1 LTGNKND
8 DTAQLWDL
16 QTPQERAT
24 LAGHLTNVSAVCF
37 SADSKLVL
45 AMGNTTR
52 LLDAETGQVKVAFK
66 GFTGR
71 GNVGAI
77 GPAGNQPTEGNVGAI
92 SPDGKS
98 ARTGRIWGKLW
109 TVETGE
115 VIKAALKGQPAAIQC
130 GCFSPDSKRLLTGG
144 AGARQWDAQT
154 GRELAKLEG
163 FPGPDVSVCFS
174 PDGKTALTGSAR
186 VRLWDAE
193 TGRQKLALEAGGLA
207 ACFSRDGKI
216 IFAAADR
223 SARLWDAETGQ
234 D

>member
-1 LTGNKND
+1 GDCFGGNGGWVWEPETGREQAIAGYLTSVCFSPDGRYALTGNKND

-77 GPAGNQPTEGNVGAI
+77 GPGGKQPSEGNVVAI
-92 SPDGKS
+92 SPDGKR
-98 ARTGRIWGKLW
+98 ALTGRIWGKL
-109 TVETGE
+109 
-115 VIKAALKGQPAAIQC
+115 
-130 GCFSPDSKRLLTGG
+130 
-144 AGARQWDAQT
+144 
-154 GRELAKLEG
+154 
-163 FPGPDVSVCFS
+163 
-174 PDGKTALTGSAR
+174 
-186 VRLWDAE
+186 
-193 TGRQKLALEAGGLA
+193 
-207 ACFSRDGKI
+207 
-216 IFAAADR
+216 
-223 SARLWDAETGQ
+223 
-234 D
+234 